1 MIAATKYKT
10 RETKMA
16 QRSIARIVM
25 VAGLCMAL
33 GSFAAAAEQINLTI
47 GKLLELTGPLSETGP
62 SQDKAIKLAVDY
74 ANKAA
79 KEAGVSITAKDIGGD
94 VQGDPQAAL
103 SAARALVDQGAS
115 CLIGPSI
122 TPESIAIAN
131 GLTIQKKVTIW
142 PTGTSM
148 RLRTIK
154 DEGTIF
160 RTVPPDSLQA
170 LALVAGVADKLGTAS
185 GKLVSVAYRN
195 EPYGEGLA
203 KNFSEAWKAKG
214 GKTQG
219 PVVFDPTQA
228 TFDSE
233 AGQIVANNPDAYVII
248 DYPDT
253 YAKMGASL
261 VRTGKFDAKKLFVPD
276 ALAFSTVP
284 SNIPKE
290 AIEGARGTRGGTPTG
305 TEAYKIFDQ
314 LWQQAGGVEHF
325 SLDANSFDS
334 TTLCFLAAAA
344 AKSSDPGAIRDK
356 IRAITT
362 PGAPKY
368 TLDKLPEALKAVSSG
383 QKIDYIGVAGAFEF
397 AENGDPTV
405 SLFDIFEYQNGKL
418 VVVKQIDAKK

>member
-1 MIAATKYKT
+1 GLVAT
-10 RETKMA
+10 
-16 QRSIARIVM
+16 
-25 VAGLCMAL
+25 
-33 GSFAAAAEQINLTI
+33 AAEPIHLTI
-47 GKLLELTGPLSETGP
+47 GKLLELTGPLSETAP
-62 SQDKAIKLAVDY
+62 SQDKAIRLAIDY

-79 KEAGVSITAKDIGGD
+79 QQAGIQIIAKDIGGD

-131 GLTIQKKVTIW
+131 GLTIQKKITIW

-170 LALVAGVADKLGTAS
+170 LALVAGVADKLGATS

-203 KNFSEAWKAKG
+203 KSFSTAWTAKG
-214 GKTQG
+214 GKVQG
-219 PVVFDPTQA
+219 PIVFDPNQA

-253 YAKMGASL
+253 YAKVGAAL
-261 VRTGKFDAKKLFVPD
+261 VRTGKFDPKKLFVAD
-276 ALAFSTVP
+276 ALSFPKVP
-284 SNIPKE
+284 DNIP
-290 AIEGARGTRGGTPTG
+290 
-305 TEAYKIFDQ
+305 
-314 LWQQAGGVEHF
+314 
-325 SLDANSFDS
+325 S
-334 TTLCFLAAAA
+334 
-344 AKSSDPGAIRDK
+344 
-356 IRAITT
+356 
-362 PGAPKY
+362 
-368 TLDKLPEALKAVSSG
+368 
-383 QKIDYIGVAGAFEF
+383 
-397 AENGDPTV
+397 
-405 SLFDIFEYQNGKL
+405 
-418 VVVKQIDAKK
+418 